1 MTYEETMRA
10 LEAAGSE
17 QTRKTYRRHGAPE
30 PMFGVSFAVLGK
42 LQKSIRTDHALARKL
57 WDSKNTDAR
66 HLATMVADPGVVMP
80 DELERW
86 IADPHSSFFC
96 GLLARHVIGKSP
108 HARTKALTW
117 IKSARAE
124 TAQAGWLVLSVT
136 AGDAEIYRDDEL
148 VELLKTIESTIH
160 TQANRVREAM
170 NYALI
175 AIGIRNPPCQRAAL
189 SAAKRI
195 GKVEVDHGD
204 TACKT
209 PDAAAYIL
217 KAAARRT
224 KPSRRSKKT

>member
-1 MTYEETMRA
+1 MTFEDTMRA

-66 HLATMVADPGVVMP
+66 HLATMVADPGAVTAE
-80 DELERW
+80 ELERW
-86 IADPHSSFFC
+86 IADPHSGFFC
-96 GLLARHVIGKSP
+96 GLIARHVIGKSP
-108 HARTKALTW
+108 HARAKALAW
-117 IKSARAE
+117 IKSDRLE
-124 TAQAGWLVLSVT
+124 TAQAGWFVVSVT
-136 AGDAEIYRDDEL
+136 AADENIFRDDEL
-148 VELLKTIESTIH
+148 VALLKTIESTIH
-160 TQANRVREAM
+160 AQPNRVREAM

-175 AIGIRNPPCQRAAL
+175 AIGVRNPTCQKAAL
-189 SAAKRI
+189 TAAKRI
-195 GKVEVDHGD
+195 GTVEVDHGD

-209 PDAAAYIL
+209 PDATAYIL

-224 KPSRRSKKT
+224 KPLRRLKKG